1 MSCGCGCGWSCVL
14 WASAASVSS
23 SLTTGAA
30 SIAFWSLAAFCAA
43 SLSAHASRRRCSM
56 RASAEGAGPAVKAVV
71 MVRSQPDP
79 AGAGALAGAG
89 GSSSRSGVDAATI
102 ADSLTAG
109 DVVGTAAGASTGSL
123 GAPVVPSSGAE
134 AVSAGALLQPQPN
147 QLAREADWFGSGLG
161 VAGEFSDVDVS

>member
-1 MSCGCGCGWSCVL
+1 
-14 WASAASVSS
+14 
-23 SLTTGAA
+23 
-30 SIAFWSLAAFCAA
+30 
-43 SLSAHASRRRCSM
+43 
-56 RASAEGAGPAVKAVV
+56 

-147 QLAREADWFGSGLG
+147 QSASRASWFGSGLG